1 MMNQEA
7 QRRPLETKAGNSSPQ
22 EGSAA
27 DKKLIESV
35 KDICATLVRA
45 VSATKI
51 FPPGHDSI
59 TQIRNG
65 VFCRLRKFLDD
76 HGELE
81 LDIKQGAF
89 LFMDETVC
97 QEDNALRS
105 LPFFFYKDG
114 MQKLAF
120 MKGLTSE
127 EFSDFLDVV
136 RNVSFL
142 PVDVGD
148 IVDAL
153 WQRDFEHIRYLSP
166 DEFIE
171 AKLSGNQ
178 ALPREFGIK
187 KKALYEGA
195 LEFTAEDAED
205 IFRRSMEL
213 CRKDPEESGGAGSLF
228 APLTESD
235 VQALEGRLEAERRES
250 IEKEFPEMMF
260 EVLNLEDRP
269 EDFAQILASLENYP
283 HHLALKMDFTLAVR
297 FLNRMDEMAGLSA
310 TTAPWKNRELEKFQG
325 AVRVRFPPD
334 KIREKALEQRVP
346 NSRTFFEYLKFV
358 GPASLPLAADLFER
372 VREIEFRTDAQSY
385 LEDMARKVPQ
395 SLIDL
400 AGQDRPEFTKTVF
413 ALFGQKPG
421 AATIPYL
428 LKFIAA
434 GRKEVKLE
442 AIRALGKF
450 QDASVE
456 ESLSALLEDPDE
468 ELRIEV
474 LKAVTAVPGG
484 ELSRRLIE
492 IASAKSF
499 RRKTSGEKEAVLKA
513 LARSRTDEACAVLLK
528 RIKRSSLFGRAKVLE
543 TRIYAIQ
550 ALATMATPAAV
561 AALKG
566 QARRRPNILR
576 MEIRAALKQLALV
589 QGYEMRRPA

>member
-1 MMNQEA
+1 
-7 QRRPLETKAGNSSPQ
+7 LT
-22 EGSAA
+22 EGA
-27 DKKLIESV
+27 DKKLFELV
-35 KDICATLVRA
+35 KDLCSALVRA

-51 FPPGHDSI
+51 FPPGHESI
-59 TQIRNG
+59 IQLRNG

-81 LDIKQGAF
+81 LDIKQGSF
-89 LFMDETVC
+89 LYLDETVY
-97 QEDNALRS
+97 QEDNVLRS
-105 LPFFFYKDG
+105 LPYFFHKDG

-178 ALPREFGIK
+178 DLPREFDIK
-187 KKALYEGA
+187 REALYEGSI
-195 LEFTAEDAED
+195 EFTAEDAED

-213 CRKDPEESGGAGSLF
+213 CRKGSQESGEAGSLF

-235 VQALEGRLEAERRES
+235 VQALEDRLGAERRES
-250 IEKEFPEMMF
+250 VEKEFPEMMF

-269 EDFAQILASLENYP
+269 EDFAQILSSLENYLY
-283 HHLALKMDFTLAVR
+283 HLALKMDFTQAVR
-297 FLNRMDEMAGLSA
+297 FLNRMDEVARLSA
-310 TTAPWKNRELEKFQG
+310 PATPWKGRELEKFYG
-325 AVRVRFPPD
+325 AVRARFPLD

-358 GPASLPLAADLFER
+358 GPDSLSLAADLFER
-372 VREIEFRTDAQSY
+372 VRETEFRTDAQSY

-395 SLIDL
+395 SLVDL
-400 AGQDRPEFTKTVF
+400 AGQDRPEFAKTVI
-413 ALFGQKPG
+413 AVLGQKPD
-421 AATIPYL
+421 AATIPHL
-428 LKFIAA
+428 LKFIAT
-434 GRKEVKLE
+434 GRKDVKIE
-442 AIRALGKF
+442 AVRALGKF
-450 QDASVE
+450 QDGAAQ
-456 ESLSALLEDPDE
+456 ESLSALLDDPDE

-474 LKAVTAVPGG
+474 LKAVTVAPGG
-484 ELSRRLIE
+484 ELARRLIG
-492 IASAKSF
+492 IVSAKTS
-499 RRKTSGEKEAVLKA
+499 RRKTSWEKEAALKA
-513 LARSRTDEACAVLLK
+513 LARSRTDEACAVLVGL
-528 RIKRSSLFGRAKVLE
+528 IKRTSLFGRAKTLE
-543 TRIYAIQ
+543 TRLCAIQ

-566 QARRRPNILR
+566 QARRRPNIIR

>member
-7 QRRPLETKAGNSSPQ
+7 ERRPLETKAGNVPPP
-22 EGSAA
+22 EGPAA

-35 KDICATLVRA
+35 KDLCAALVRA

-51 FPPGHDSI
+51 FPSGHDSI
-59 TQIRNG
+59 TQLRNG
-65 VFCRLRKFLDD
+65 VFGRLRKFLDD

-81 LDIKQGAF
+81 LDIKQGSF
-89 LFMDETVC
+89 LYLDEMVYE
-97 QEDNALRS
+97 EDNTLRS
-105 LPFFFYKDG
+105 LPYFFHKDG

-171 AKLSGNQ
+171 AKLSGDQ
-178 ALPREFGIK
+178 DLPREFDIK
-187 KKALYEGA
+187 KEALYEGA
-195 LEFTAEDAED
+195 IEFTAEDAED

-213 CRKDPEESGGAGSLF
+213 CRKNPEESGEAGLF
-228 APLTESD
+228 APLTEGD
-235 VQALEGRLEAERRES
+235 VQTLEDRLGAERREPV
-250 IEKEFPEMMF
+250 EKEFPEMMF

-269 EDFAQILASLENYP
+269 EDFARILASLEKHIY
-283 HHLALKMDFTLAVR
+283 HLTLKLDFTQAVR
-297 FLNRMDEMAGLSA
+297 FLNRIGEAAGLSA
-310 TTAPWKNRELEKFQG
+310 TAASWKIDELEKFQT
-325 AVRVRFPPD
+325 AVRARFPLD
-334 KIREKALEQRVP
+334 KLREKATEQRVP

-358 GPASLPLAADLFER
+358 GPEALPLAADLFEG
-372 VREIEFRTDAQSY
+372 VRETEFRTDAQPY

-395 SLIDL
+395 SLVDL
-400 AGQDRPEFTKTVF
+400 AGPDRPEFAKTVI
-413 ALFGQKPG
+413 AVLGQKPD
-421 AATIPYL
+421 ASTIPYL
-428 LKFIAA
+428 LKFIAT
-434 GRKEVKLE
+434 GRKDVKIE
-442 AIRALGKF
+442 AVRAIGKF
-450 QDASVE
+450 PDASAQ

-474 LKAVTAVPGG
+474 LKAITVTAGG
-484 ELSRRLIE
+484 EPARRLIG

-499 RRKTSGEKEAVLKA
+499 RRKTSWEKEAVLKA
-513 LARSRTDEACAVLLK
+513 LARSRTDEACDVLLK
-528 RIKRSSLFGRAKVLE
+528 LIKRRSLFGRAKVLE
-543 TRIYAIQ
+543 TRIRAIQ
-550 ALATMATPAAV
+550 AMATMATPAAA

-576 MEIRAALKQLALV
+576 MEIRAALKQLVLV
-589 QGYEMRRPA
+589 QGNEQRRPA

>member
-7 QRRPLETKAGNSSPQ
+7 RRRPLETKAGNISPQ
-22 EGSAA
+22 EGPAA

-35 KDICATLVRA
+35 KDICAALVRA

-59 TQIRNG
+59 TQLRNG
-65 VFCRLRKFLDD
+65 VFGRLRKFLDD
-76 HGELE
+76 HVELE
-81 LDIKQGAF
+81 LDIKQGSF
-89 LFMDETVC
+89 LYLDETVYE
-97 QEDNALRS
+97 EDNTLRS
-105 LPFFFYKDG
+105 LPYFFHKDG

-127 EFSDFLDVV
+127 ELSDFLDVV

-178 ALPREFGIK
+178 DLPREFDIK
-187 KKALYEGA
+187 KEALYEGA
-195 LEFTAEDAED
+195 IEFTAEDAED

-213 CRKDPEESGGAGSLF
+213 CRKDPQESGEAGGLF
-228 APLTESD
+228 APLTEGD
-235 VQALEGRLEAERRES
+235 VQTLEDRFGAERREPV
-250 IEKEFPEMMF
+250 EKEFPEMMF

-269 EDFAQILASLENYP
+269 EDFAQILTSLEK
-283 HHLALKMDFTLAVR
+283 HLYHLTLKLDFTQAVR
-297 FLNRMDEMAGLSA
+297 FLNRMGEVAGLSA
-310 TTAPWKNRELEKFQG
+310 TGAPWKIHELEKFYG
-325 AVRVRFPPD
+325 AVRARFPLD

-346 NSRTFFEYLKFV
+346 NSRTFFEHLKFV
-358 GPASLPLAADLFER
+358 GPEALPLAADLFER
-372 VREIEFRTDAQSY
+372 VREAEFRTDAQSY
-385 LEDMARKVPQ
+385 IEEMAREVPQ
-395 SLIDL
+395 SLVDL
-400 AGQDRPEFTKTVF
+400 AGPDRPEFAKTVITV
-413 ALFGQKPG
+413 LGQKPD

-428 LKFIAA
+428 LKFIAT
-434 GRKEVKLE
+434 GRKDVKIE
-442 AIRALGKF
+442 AVRALGKF
-450 QDASVE
+450 PDASAQ

-474 LKAVTAVPGG
+474 LKAITVTAGG
-484 ELSRRLIE
+484 EPARRLIG

-499 RRKTSGEKEAVLKA
+499 RRKTSWEKEAVLKA
-513 LARSRTDEACAVLLK
+513 LARSRTDEACDVLLK
-528 RIKRSSLFGRAKVLE
+528 LIKHWSLFGRAKVLE
-543 TRIYAIQ
+543 TRIHAIQ
-550 ALATMATPAAV
+550 AMAAMATPAAV

-576 MEIRAALKQLALV
+576 MEIRAALKQLVLV
-589 QGYEMRRPA
+589 QGYDQRRPA

>member
-7 QRRPLETKAGNSSPQ
+7 ERRPLETKAGKSSPP
-22 EGSAA
+22 EGPAA
-27 DKKLIESV
+27 DKKLIEPV
-35 KDICATLVRA
+35 KDICAALVRA

-59 TQIRNG
+59 TQLRNG
-65 VFCRLRKFLDD
+65 VFGRLRKYLDD

-89 LFMDETVC
+89 LYLDETVYE
-97 QEDNALRS
+97 EDNTLRS
-105 LPFFFYKDG
+105 LPYFFHKDG

-127 EFSDFLDVV
+127 ELSDFLDVV

-171 AKLSGNQ
+171 AKLSGDQ
-178 ALPREFGIK
+178 DLPREFDIK
-187 KKALYEGA
+187 KEALYEGA
-195 LEFTAEDAED
+195 IEFTAEDAED

-213 CRKDPEESGGAGSLF
+213 CRKNPEESGEAGLF

-235 VQALEGRLEAERRES
+235 VQTLEDRLGAERREPV
-250 IEKEFPEMMF
+250 EKEFPEMMF

-269 EDFAQILASLENYP
+269 EDFARILASLEKHIY
-283 HHLALKMDFTLAVR
+283 HLTLKLDFTQAVR
-297 FLNRMDEMAGLSA
+297 FLNRIDEAAGLSA
-310 TTAPWKNRELEKFQG
+310 TAAPWKIDELEKFQA
-325 AVRVRFPPD
+325 AVRARFPLD
-334 KIREKALEQRVP
+334 KLREKAAEQRVP

-358 GPASLPLAADLFER
+358 GPEALPLAADLFER
-372 VREIEFRTDAQSY
+372 VRETEFRTDAQPY
-385 LEDMARKVPQ
+385 LGDMARKVPQ
-395 SLIDL
+395 SLVDL
-400 AGQDRPEFTKTVF
+400 AGPDRPEFAKTVI
-413 ALFGQKPG
+413 AVLGQKPD

-428 LKFIAA
+428 LKFIAT
-434 GRKEVKLE
+434 GRKDVKIE
-442 AIRALGKF
+442 AVRAIGKF
-450 QDASVE
+450 PDASAQ

-468 ELRIEV
+468 DLRIEV
-474 LKAVTAVPGG
+474 LKAITVTAGG
-484 ELSRRLIE
+484 EPARRLIG

-499 RRKTSGEKEAVLKA
+499 RRKTSWEKEAVLKA
-513 LARSRTDEACAVLLK
+513 LARSRADEACAVLLGL
-528 RIKRSSLFGRAKVLE
+528 IKRWSLFGRAKMLE
-543 TRIYAIQ
+543 TRLCAIQ

-576 MEIRAALKQLALV
+576 MEIRAALKQMVLV
-589 QGYEMRRPA
+589 QGYDQRKPA

>member
-1 MMNQEA
+1 
-7 QRRPLETKAGNSSPQ
+7 LT
-22 EGSAA
+22 EGV

-35 KDICATLVRA
+35 KDICAALVRA

-59 TQIRNG
+59 TQLRNG
-65 VFCRLRKFLDD
+65 VFCRLRKYLDD

-81 LDIKQGAF
+81 LDIKQDAF
-89 LFMDETVC
+89 LFMDETVY
-97 QEDNALRS
+97 QEDNTLRS
-105 LPFFFYKDG
+105 LPYFFHKDG
-114 MQKLAF
+114 MQKLTF

-178 ALPREFGIK
+178 DLPHEFDIK
-187 KKALYEGA
+187 KEALYEGA
-195 LEFTAEDAED
+195 IEFTAEDAED

-213 CRKDPEESGGAGSLF
+213 CRKDPGESGEAGSLF

-235 VQALEGRLEAERRES
+235 AQALEGRLGAERRES

-283 HHLALKMDFTLAVR
+283 HHLALQMDFTLAVR
-297 FLNRMDEMAGLSA
+297 FLNRMDEMADLSA
-310 TTAPWKNRELEKFQG
+310 TTAPWKGREVEKFNG
-325 AVRVRFPPD
+325 AVRARFPLD
-334 KIREKALEQRVP
+334 KIREKALEERVP

-358 GPASLPLAADLFER
+358 GPDSLPLAADLFER
-372 VREIEFRTDAQSY
+372 VRETESRSGAQSY

-395 SLIDL
+395 SLVDL
-400 AGQDRPEFTKTVF
+400 AGQDRPEFAKTVI
-413 ALFGQKPG
+413 AVFGQKLD
-421 AATIPYL
+421 AAAIPYL
-428 LKFIAA
+428 LKFIAT
-434 GRKEVKLE
+434 GRTDVKIE
-442 AIRALGKF
+442 AVRALGKF
-450 QDASVE
+450 PDASAQ
-456 ESLSALLEDPDE
+456 ESLSAFLEDPEE

-474 LKAVTAVPGG
+474 LKAITVTAGG
-484 ELSRRLIE
+484 ELTRRLIE

-513 LARSRTDEACAVLLK
+513 LARSRTDEACDVLLK
-528 RIKRSSLFGRAKVLE
+528 LIKRWSLFGGAKALE
-543 TRIYAIQ
+543 TRICAIQ
-550 ALATMATPAAV
+550 ALAAMATPAAV

-576 MEIRAALKQLALV
+576 MEIRAALTAV
-589 QGYEMRRPA
+589 QNNVKP